1 MKNECVLISFI
12 SLILVGIFSICYGKN
27 TAEYEEERER
37 KIGME
42 EGKERGRERESLSVT
57 WYSRQCKKI
66 E

>member
-57 WYSRQCKKI
+57 
-66 E
+66 